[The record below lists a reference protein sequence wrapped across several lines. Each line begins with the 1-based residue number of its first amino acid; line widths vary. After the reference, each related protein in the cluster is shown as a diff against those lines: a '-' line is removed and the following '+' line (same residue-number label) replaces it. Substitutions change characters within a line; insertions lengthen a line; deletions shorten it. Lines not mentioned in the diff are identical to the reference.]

1 MKEDLAGIYYVD
13 GSGSEYVPGT
23 VADGAV
29 AFQASHFSTYALLV
43 YDKNFADMTGHWAE
57 ADVKSLAAKHLVN
70 GVDATHYEPSRG
82 ITRAEFVAVLMRAVE
97 RTGSAPAA
105 PASMPFTDVPSSSYY
120 AEQAAEAAAMSIM
133 NGYDGAF
140 RPSDRI
146 TREEAAVALVHAS
159 KYFKLEAGSK
169 SSPAYADLKDISS
182 WAAASV
188 TEAGVSGLMQGDG
201 SKFHPKKQVT
211 RAEVAAMV
219 NRLIQSGSS
228 L

>member
-1 MKEDLAGIYYVD
+1 
-13 GSGSEYVPGT
+13 
-23 VADGAV
+23 
-29 AFQASHFSTYALLV
+29 
-43 YDKNFADMTGHWAE
+43 
-57 ADVKSLAAKHLVN
+57 VKSLAAKHLVN